1 MTSQHKAG
9 LALIAVLVLL
19 KFAVQPWWQWQAEK
33 RETIQ
38 LLQMNK
44 NRLENLQD
52 RVALLEQ
59 QQQAIDENYKQLND
73 LWLTDSIAQ
82 PQVLVLRHLERL
94 AGQYQVEFSARN
106 IGEPIKAPL
115 SGLPISL
122 FLSGHPQNINRFLID
137 LEGTQP
143 IGIIY
148 GVRFVKPRPFDK
160 HITSTLDVLVLIK
173 PEEIS

>member
-1 MTSQHKAG
+1 MNNQHKAG
-9 LALIAVLVLL
+9 VALIAVLLLL
-19 KFAVQPWWQWQAEK
+19 KFAVQPWWQWQVEK
-33 RETIQ
+33 RDAIQ

-59 QQQAIDENYKQLND
+59 QQQVIEENYKLLNS
-73 LWLTDSIAQ
+73 LWLTDSVAQ

-94 AGQYQVEFSARN
+94 AGQYQVELSARN

-115 SGLPISL
+115 SGLPMSL
-122 FLSGHPQNINRFLID
+122 FLSGHPQNVNRFLLD
-137 LEGTQP
+137 LESVQP
-143 IGIIY
+143 IGLIY
-148 GVRFVKPRPFDK
+148 SVRFVKPRPFDK